1 MPAWAL
7 RVVAVVV
14 TGLAMVGSTTYALAH
29 PKNPNA
35 PLQPPVAERPAPSV
49 GPESEAT
56 TAPAPFRT
64 LAPTEP
70 PTPSPSPTAKPTA
83 RPTGVGTVA
92 RATATPTLAPTPRAT
107 ATLRATPV
115 PQITL
120 AAGVRATAL
129 PKITITHSS

>member
-7 RVVAVVV
+7 RAIAIVV
-14 TGLAMVGSTTYALAH
+14 TGLTMLGSTGYALAH

-35 PLQPPVAERPAPSV
+35 PLQPPVAERPQASRE
-49 GPESEAT
+49 PEPDLT
-56 TAPAPFRT
+56 TAQPFRT

-70 PTPSPSPTAKPTA
+70 PTPSPSPTP
-83 RPTGVGTVA
+83 RPTGVSTVA
-92 RATATPTLAPTPRAT
+92 RATAAPTIAPTPRPT
-107 ATLRATPV
+107 GTLRATPV